1 MLQDT
6 SMEMNLYCFFDMIWP
21 YLQGHVCALL
31 QGCACNIELHVQ
43 HQKPIK
49 AK

>member
-1 MLQDT
+1 
-6 SMEMNLYCFFDMIWP
+6 MIWP
-21 YLQGHVCALL
+21 YLQGRICASLL
-31 QGCACNIELHVQ
+31 SVIGQGCACNIKLRVQ

>member
-1 MLQDT
+1 
-6 SMEMNLYCFFDMIWP
+6 MIWP
-21 YLQGHVCALL
+21 YLLRGHICASLL
-31 QGCACNIELHVQ
+31 RVIGQGCACNIKLHVQ